1 MLGHYRAMPRPAKS
15 RIRRAV
21 FPARERPIP
30 AREGGFSLVELLVVV
45 FVMGLLAGAVVLSL
59 PGDSRVLRDEAERF
73 AARTVAARDE
83 AISGARPV
91 ALVVGRAG
99 YYFEA
104 RADRGWQPLDP
115 SRFGL
120 VAWKDGTEAS
130 VAGGAGE
137 GATGSPASGA
147 AERQRIVFD
156 PVGLASSEGRIALR
170 RGGGTLAVRIA
181 RDGTVR
187 LGGS

>member
-1 MLGHYRAMPRPAKS
+1 MPSAAKTWIRSHRTPQRS
-15 RIRRAV
+15 REA
-21 FPARERPIP
+21 
-30 AREGGFSLVELLVVV
+30 GFSLIELLVVV

-99 YYFEA
+99 YYFET

-120 VAWKDGTEAS
+120 VAWKPGTDA
-130 VAGGAGE
+130 VVVGGAGE
-137 GATGSPASGA
+137 GATPGA
-147 AERQRIVFD
+147 AERQRLVFD
-156 PVGLASSEGRIALR
+156 PVGLASSEGQIALR
-170 RGGGTLAVRIA
+170 RGKLALAVRIA

-187 LGGS
+187 LDAS

>member
-1 MLGHYRAMPRPAKS
+1 VAEQLNDSPVTPASLS
-15 RIRRAV
+15 RN
-21 FPARERPIP
+21 
-30 AREGGFSLVELLVVV
+30 GFSLIELLVVV

-91 ALVVGRAG
+91 ALVVGSAG

-104 RADRGWQPLDP
+104 RGDRGWQPLDP

-120 VAWKDGTEAS
+120 VAWKKGTTAS
-130 VAGGAGE
+130 VASGAGE
-137 GATGSPASGA
+137 GATPGA
-147 AERQRIVFD
+147 AERQRLVFD
-156 PVGLASSEGRIALR
+156 PVGLASSEGRIALQR
-170 RGGGTLAVRIA
+170 SSGKLAVRIA

-187 LGGS
+187 LDAS

>member
-1 MLGHYRAMPRPAKS
+1 M
-15 RIRRAV
+15 
-21 FPARERPIP
+21 
-30 AREGGFSLVELLVVV
+30 VELLVVV

-130 VAGGAGE
+130 VAGGAG
-137 GATGSPASGA
+137 ATPGA
-147 AERQRIVFD
+147 AERQRLVFD

-170 RGGGTLAVRIA
+170 RGSGTQLVRIA

-187 LGGS
+187 LDAS

>member
-1 MLGHYRAMPRPAKS
+1 MESPIMLEHYRAMPRPAKPL
-15 RIRRAV
+15 IRRASV
-21 FPARERPIP
+21 PSQ
-30 AREGGFSLVELLVVV
+30 EGGFSLVELLVVV

-91 ALVVGRAG
+91 ALVVGTAG

-104 RADRGWQPLDP
+104 RTDRSWQPLDP

-137 GATGSPASGA
+137 GATPGA
-147 AERQRIVFD
+147 AERQRLVFD

-170 RGGGTLAVRIA
+170 RGSGTQLVRIA

-187 LGGS
+187 LDAS

>member
-1 MLGHYRAMPRPAKS
+1 MLGHYRAMPRSAKS

-21 FPARERPIP
+21 LPAREGPIP
-30 AREGGFSLVELLVVV
+30 AREGGFSLIELLVVV

-130 VAGGAGE
+130 VAGGAGGAGE
-137 GATGSPASGA
+137 GATPGA
-147 AERQRIVFD
+147 AERQRLVFD

-187 LGGS
+187 LDGS

>member
-1 MLGHYRAMPRPAKS
+1 MPRPLKS
-15 RIRRAV
+15 RIRTTSASA
-21 FPARERPIP
+21 PARER
-30 AREGGFSLVELLVVV
+30 GFSLIELLVVV
-45 FVMGLLAGAVVLSL
+45 FVMGLLAGVVVLSL
-59 PGDSRVLRDEAERF
+59 PGDARVLRDEAERF

-115 SRFGL
+115 ARFGL
-120 VAWKDGTEAS
+120 VAWKAGTSAS

-137 GATGSPASGA
+137 GAIPGAS
-147 AERQRIVFD
+147 ERQRLVFD
-156 PVGLASSEGRIALR
+156 PVGLASSEARIALR
-170 RGGGTLAVRIA
+170 RDSGSLAVQIA

-187 LGGS
+187 LDAS

>member
-1 MLGHYRAMPRPAKS
+1 MLGHYRAMPRPLKS
-15 RIRRAV
+15 RIRTTSASV
-21 FPARERPIP
+21 PARER
-30 AREGGFSLVELLVVV
+30 GFSLIELLVVV
-45 FVMGLLAGAVVLSL
+45 FVMGLLAGVVVLSL
-59 PGDSRVLRDEAERF
+59 PGDARVLRDEAERF

-115 SRFGL
+115 ARFGL
-120 VAWKDGTEAS
+120 VAWKAGTSAS
-130 VAGGAGE
+130 VAGGAGADAIG
-137 GATGSPASGA
+137 GATPGA
-147 AERQRIVFD
+147 AERQRLVFD
-156 PVGLASSEGRIALR
+156 PVGLASSEARIALR
-170 RGGGTLAVRIA
+170 RDSGSLAVQIA

-187 LGGS
+187 LDAS